1 MGGARRHHRLS
12 FRLTPLGSILAVAL
26 IVFAVLAIVHPTAGA
41 YLGLIA
47 VVLIWGVSL
56 GMSFPSGQ
64 ARGTYHGPEA
74 GRTDYGAEAA
84 DEYERQSD

>member
-1 MGGARRHHRLS
+1 MGGAGRHHRSS
-12 FRLTPLGSILAVAL
+12 FKLTPLGSVLAIAL
-26 IVFAVLAIVHPTAGA
+26 VVFAVLAIVHPTAGA

-47 VVLIWGVSL
+47 VIVIWGVAL

-64 ARGTYHGPEA
+64 ARGTGHGPEA

-84 DEYERQSD
+84 DEHERQSD